1 MSVSFIILK
10 KVLHSIEGQM
20 RGIGQTRFRPAVR
33 ELHDEGGTLEA
44 TWLNI

>member
-1 MSVSFIILK
+1 MRLG
-10 KVLHSIEGQM
+10 GQH
-20 RGIGQTRFRPAVR
+20 RHAQACGQTRFGPAVR